1 MPFKDPN
8 YMKEYMRNRRKS
20 RRDKLISLL
29 GGKCVDCG
37 ATENLEFDHLD
48 PKLKNF
54 EIADAKDGPEN
65 ILVEEA
71 KKCQLLCRPCH
82 QKKTRDKWEFGS
94 EPARHGTIWMY
105 KKKCRCDDCKK
116 AISDYMKKRRLMK
129 MMNVAAMFDFVLNK
143 LS

>member
-1 MPFKDPN
+1 MPSKDPN
-8 YMKEYMRNRRKS
+8 YMKEYMRKRRKN

-37 ATENLEFDHLD
+37 TTESLEFDHLD
-48 PKLKNF
+48 PKTKRF
-54 EIADAKDGPEN
+54 EIADAKDGPED
-65 ILVEEA
+65 LLTEEA
-71 KKCQLLCRPCH
+71 KLCALRCSKCH

-116 AISDYMKKRRLMK
+116 AISDYMKKRRSLSK
-129 MMNVAAMFDFVLNK
+129 MISVACFFDDLLK
-143 LS
+143 KK